1 MRLCQL
7 FIHSIV
13 VIAWSRTESKPKLPL
28 CLTIYHCPAKP
39 YHAEYFG
46 HKLQNEKLVMFGVTH
61 ICGVDGFSGKIV
73 GFIKLPLKNCAE
85 LYANFFRY
93 VVYEVSIVV
102 LSIIIGH

>member
-1 MRLCQL
+1 
-7 FIHSIV
+7 
-13 VIAWSRTESKPKLPL
+13 
-28 CLTIYHCPAKP
+28 
-39 YHAEYFG
+39 
-46 HKLQNEKLVMFGVTH
+46 MFGVTH

-85 LYANFFRY
+85 IYANFFRY